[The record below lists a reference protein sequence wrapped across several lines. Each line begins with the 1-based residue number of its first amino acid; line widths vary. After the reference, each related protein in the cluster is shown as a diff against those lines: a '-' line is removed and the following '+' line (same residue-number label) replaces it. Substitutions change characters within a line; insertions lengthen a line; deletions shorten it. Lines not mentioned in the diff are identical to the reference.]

1 MPFNLPPRLARLG
14 ELANNL
20 WWTWNP
26 GARQLFETIDPVTW
40 ERVNHNPV
48 KLLHEL
54 SADKLQAASADV
66 NYLTR
71 FDATIKALDAYL
83 QSRSTWYNA
92 AHPELRER
100 PIAYFS
106 AEFGL
111 HESLPIYS
119 GGLGIL
125 SGDHTKEASDLG
137 LPFVGIGFLYPQGY
151 FEQRINGDGW
161 QDAIYEKLNFDYV
174 PAVAAKDEAGKEIMI
189 EVELH
194 GRMVYA
200 KVWRFQVGGVP
211 LFLMDTDVELNASND
226 RELAARLYGGDHE
239 IRIAQEIVLGIGGV
253 RALRALGYRPR
264 AWHLNEGHS
273 AFSVLERTRELVQS
287 GTPFDR
293 ALQAVRASTLFTTHT
308 PVAAG
313 NDAFGYDLMDRY
325 FANFAPQ
332 LGMSTQQLF
341 DLARQDSV
349 FSMTVLALKFSGA
362 ANGVS
367 QLHGE
372 VARKMWH
379 FVWNDRAENDVPI
392 GSVTNGV
399 HTLSWLA
406 PEFHSLFDEYF
417 VADWRERID
426 DPTLWEEIE
435 KIPDDQIWSIQCALK
450 HKLLNFLGQRTSQ
463 ARPAHAPQLNPD
475 ALTLGFARRFATY
488 KRAALIFRDDERLR
502 RILNQTNRPVQIL
515 FSGKAHPADD
525 PGKSFIQQVVQHSR
539 EQGLAGRIVF
549 IEDYD
554 INVARYLVQG
564 VDVWLNNPRRP
575 LEACGTSGQKA
586 SLNGIPN
593 LSVLDGWWREGFI
606 RGVNGWAIG
615 ADQAWDDADAQ
626 DANDAESFYA
636 ALENEVVPLFYQRDA
651 DRIPHAW
658 VRKMKAAIKTIAPRF
673 STRRMV
679 KEYVEKYYVPAVIN
693 K

>member
-1 MPFNLPPRLARLG
+1 MNQFNLPSRLARLAD
-14 ELANNL
+14 LAFNL

-26 GARQLFETIDPVTW
+26 GARGLYETLDRETW
-40 ERVNHNPV
+40 DRVNHNPIRF
-48 KLLHEL
+48 LHEVN
-54 SADKLQAASADV
+54 AEKLRTASEDA
-66 NYLTR
+66 NYLSR
-71 FDATIKALDAYL
+71 FDAAIATFDAYM
-83 QSRSTWYNA
+83 QSQSTWHSTM
-92 AHPELRER
+92 HPELKDR

-151 FEQRINGDGW
+151 FTQRINGGGW
-161 QDAIYEKLNFDYV
+161 QDAIYEKLNFDFV
-174 PAVAAKDEAGKEIMI
+174 PAVAAKDQDGNPVMI

-200 KVWRFQVGGVP
+200 KVWRFQVGRVP
-211 LFLMDTDVELNASND
+211 LFLMDTDVERNAPSD

-239 IRIAQEIVLGIGGV
+239 MRISQEIVLGIGGV
-253 RALRALGYRPR
+253 RALRALGYQPR
-264 AWHLNEGHS
+264 VWHLNEGHS
-273 AFSVLERTRELVQS
+273 AFSVLERTREFVQS
-287 GTPFDR
+287 GMPIE
-293 ALQAVRASTLFTTHT
+293 QARETVRASTVFTTHT

-313 NDAFGYDLMDRY
+313 NDAFAYDLMERY

-332 LGMSTQQLF
+332 LDMSVQQLF
-341 DLARQDSV
+341 DLARQDST

-367 QLHGE
+367 ELHGA

-379 FVWNDRAENDVPI
+379 FLWNDREEKDVPI
-392 GSVTNGV
+392 GSITNGV

-417 VADWRERID
+417 PSDWRERID
-426 DPTLWEEIE
+426 DLALWEGLD
-435 KIPDDQIWSIQCALK
+435 KIPDEKIWAIQCALK
-450 HKLLNFLGQRTSQ
+450 QRLFDF
-463 ARPAHAPQLNPD
+463 ARQREGALHLNPD

-488 KRAALIFRDDERLR
+488 KRAMLPFRDSERFK
-502 RILNQTNRPVQIL
+502 RILNQAERPVQIL

-525 PGKSFIQQVVQHSR
+525 PGKNLIQQIVQHSH
-539 EQGLAGRIVF
+539 EEGFTGRIAFV
-549 IEDYD
+549 EDYD

-575 LEACGTSGQKA
+575 LEASGTSGQKA

-593 LSVLDGWWREGFI
+593 FSVLDGWWREGFI
-606 RGVNGWAIG
+606 RDVNGWAIG
-615 ADQAWDDADAQ
+615 ADQAWDNTEAQ

-636 ALENEVVPLFYQRDA
+636 TLENQVVPLFYQRDA
-651 DRIPHAW
+651 DGIPHGW
-658 VRKMKAAIKTIAPRF
+658 VRKMKAAIKTIAPKF

-679 KEYVEKYYVPAVIN
+679 KEYVGKYYVPAMTR
-693 K
+693 